1 MVGWWLRLAIGE
13 QVKLNARPFGD
24 VSVEVSVFGNGEVL
38 YELPQFC
45 LSHENFGAKLGGHHD
60 GS

>member
-13 QVKLNARPFGD
+13 KVKLDARPFGD
-24 VSVEVSVFGNGEVL
+24 VGVKVSVFGNWEVL
-38 YELPQFC
+38 YELPQLC
-45 LSHENFGAKLGGHHD
+45 LAQEDFGAKLGGHHE